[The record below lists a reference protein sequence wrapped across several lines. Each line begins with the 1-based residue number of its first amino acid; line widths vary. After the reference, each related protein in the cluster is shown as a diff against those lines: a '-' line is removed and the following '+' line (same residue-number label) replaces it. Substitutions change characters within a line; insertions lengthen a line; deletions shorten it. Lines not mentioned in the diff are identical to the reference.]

1 MPSTKLLPGSEY
13 VSATP
18 VNLKRR
24 AEMARV
30 EVKVAKLQL
39 SMKEKALVKE
49 EGGLAMLGE
58 EEEDNN
64 VRVRGKTENI
74 IPEEGE
80 EDEKGKQRL
89 QEQVRQCC
97 NEQ

>member
-1 MPSTKLLPGSEY
+1 
-13 VSATP
+13 
-18 VNLKRR
+18 
-24 AEMARV
+24 MARV

-49 EGGLAMLGE
+49 ERGLAMLE
-58 EEEDNN
+58 EDEEDNDG
-64 VRVRGKTENI
+64 RVRGKTENI

-80 EDEKGKQRL
+80 EDEKGRQRL

-97 NEQ
+97 DEQ

>member
-1 MPSTKLLPGSEY
+1 
-13 VSATP
+13 
-18 VNLKRR
+18 
-24 AEMARV
+24 MARV

-49 EGGLAMLGE
+49 ERGLAMLE
-58 EEEDNN
+58 EDEEDNDG
-64 VRVRGKTENI
+64 RVRGKTENI

-80 EDEKGKQRL
+80 EEEKGRQRL

-97 NEQ
+97 DEQ